1 MDAFFDPG
9 ATKAAPAMVATM
21 SVAGPANAA
30 TDDSPIL
37 HIEFVSPHPAAGVGL
52 EQPAKKKAAT
62 TKPCG
67 H

>member
-1 MDAFFDPG
+1 MDAFFDPA

-30 TDDSPIL
+30 TD
-37 HIEFVSPHPAAGVGL
+37 EFVAPHPAAGVGL